1 MEKNKIG
8 IHLLPYTSIYGNME
22 NNSRYINVLL
32 WKVNVLKLYN
42 TEYVLKSQRW
52 QGFLKNKVLRKI
64 LIKQLHNLKL
74 SHI

>member
-1 MEKNKIG
+1 
-8 IHLLPYTSIYGNME
+8 ME

>member
-22 NNSRYINVLL
+22 NNSRYIKVLL

-42 TEYVLKSQRW
+42 IEYVLKSQRW